1 MIRTIF
7 PGLVALLMLVTATP
21 PVSADTDN
29 SRDARQ
35 WLERMS
41 KAAQSLNY
49 SGTFVYQNQGKL
61 EAMHIVHAM
70 DKNGERERLLSLTG
84 PRREVLRDGQEVTCI
99 LGDRQAVQVNKSRP
113 RTPFPFSLPRELMQL
128 ENYYRFEVRGEDRV
142 AGRKCRIVAV
152 EPRDDLR
159 YGRRLCVH
167 EDSHLVLRSEL
178 THPDGRVIEQ
188 VMFTMVDFPQHIDDA
203 ELKPDLNGADYTWQ
217 REPDEQPEPGGKED
231 DSLWKVFQVPE
242 GFMLTDHSW
251 HQLSANEPG
260 VEHWVYSDGLAS
272 VSVYIEASH
281 KGHDS
286 YNGVSH
292 RGALNAY
299 GTMVDDYY
307 VTVVGE
313 VPRRTVEMI
322 GKSVRIK

>member
-1 MIRTIF
+1 MVHPAF
-7 PGLVALLMLVTATP
+7 SHLLAVSLLVAQSPLR
-21 PVSADTDN
+21 ADSGD
-29 SRDARQ
+29 DGRQ

-49 SGTFVYQNQGKL
+49 EGTFVYQNQGKL

-70 DKNGERERLLSLTG
+70 DKDGERERLVSLTG
-84 PRREVLRDGQEVTCI
+84 PKREVLRDNQVVTCI
-99 LGDRQAVQVNKSRP
+99 LGDRQSVHVNKSRP
-113 RTPFPFSLPRELMQL
+113 RTPFPFSLPKELMQL
-128 ENYYRFEVRGEDRV
+128 EKYYAFTVEGQDRV
-142 AGRKCRIVAV
+142 AGRDCRVVAV
-152 EPRDDLR
+152 KPRDNLR

-167 EDSHLVLRSEL
+167 DGNHLLLRSEV
-178 THPDGRVIEQ
+178 TSPEGRVIEQ
-188 VMFTMVDFPQHIDDA
+188 VMFTSVAFPDHIDES
-203 ELKPDLNGADYTWQ
+203 ELLPDLGGANYTWQ
-217 REPDEQPEPGGKED
+217 REPEQQPEPGD
-231 DSLWKVFQVPE
+231 QPADSHWKVFEVPE

-260 VEHWVYSDGLAS
+260 VEHWVYSDGLAI
-272 VSVYIEASH
+272 VSVYIEASS
-281 KGHDS
+281 GHRED

-292 RGALNAY
+292 RGALNVY

-322 GKSVRIK
+322 GSSVRIK